1 MRTRLFFPSCLVGI
15 VSLAMAL
22 PAQAAAESFPD
33 KASSYVSDH
42 TGYFVGALVVAILIL
57 LLVVSISQ
65 RRNKAK
71 AKTGPAKPGG
81 TPPAAPVAVAAA
93 GSVPPAGAATTEMP
107 SLAPAAPQD
116 AADRRGPLAT
126 ASRSARESEGPAH
139 SHSRGTACQARRA
152 APRAPGGSAAP
163 QGRAGKPSHRLVAL
177 SLLPAGA
184 ALAVALEARRVELLE
199 LRCAVTDPLAHID
212 LSAAVSRTRSQAQGA
227 HR

>member
-71 AKTGPAKPGG
+71 AKAGPAKPGG

-93 GSVPPAGAATTEMP
+93 AFGSPGRRRDYRNAIARSGGPPG
-107 SLAPAAPQD
+107 

-152 APRAPGGSAAP
+152 APQAPGGDPAP
-163 QGRAGKPSHRLVAL
+163 QGRAGKPSQPR
-177 SLLPAGA
+177 
-184 ALAVALEARRVELLE
+184 
-199 LRCAVTDPLAHID
+199 
-212 LSAAVSRTRSQAQGA
+212 AQGIG
-227 HR
+227 HRTCAGSACRRT